1 MKMSLERNLCLNTAE
16 LELSSG
22 SRFLSFRRE
31 AGSPGVRD
39 GTRGGQQGVG
49 WSPVTVAERSLHVC
63 VCP

>member
-49 WSPVTVAERSLHVC
+49 
-63 VCP
+63 